1 MTKKFGILGPKNTFT
16 DLAAHKYAQEAHI
29 TLQERYFS
37 TIMGL
42 VKEVSNGRL
51 NSGIVP
57 YKNSIGG
64 SVQETHEALKRY
76 EVSVTTK
83 IVLPIEHAL
92 VGLSK
97 AKKSDITAIL
107 SHPQALRQCHQYI
120 KKNFPHALQEETPST
135 MAAYEQ
141 IKQDDNRHMAAIV
154 PYLTAQKEEL
164 NILDA
169 HIQDKK
175 GNKTTFIIIQAATQK
190 QERYT
195 SR

>member
-97 AKKSDITAIL
+97 AKKVTLQPSFHIHRHSGSVINTSKKLPACASGRDAINHGRL
-107 SHPQALRQCHQYI
+107 
-120 KKNFPHALQEETPST
+120 
-135 MAAYEQ
+135 
-141 IKQDDNRHMAAIV
+141 
-154 PYLTAQKEEL
+154 
-164 NILDA
+164 
-169 HIQDKK
+169 
-175 GNKTTFIIIQAATQK
+175 
-190 QERYT
+190 
-195 SR
+195 